1 MPDDPN
7 PKRAL
12 RGPSSRPSTRAGRA
26 LQRRLRR
33 ARPRRGA
40 DGRASL
46 VDIETDAVAEQ
57 DAQAAA
63 PDAEQG
69 EVGTPPET
77 PAAGETATAGETSAA
92 GETATGETSSPEPST
107 DDPDADDPDADDPDD
122 DDPDAA
128 GAAHDE
134 ADPGA
139 KARSRRERF
148 VQSLVRPGR
157 GQIVAAVILLIFGM
171 GGVMQIRANTEDET
185 YSSARREDLIQL
197 LDGLTQ
203 ESRRLEGEIVELERT
218 RNQLQSG
225 ADTSEVARKEAEKR
239 VSVLSVLAGTVP
251 AHGPGVRMRIS
262 DPQGKVSAD
271 LLLDAVEEFRD
282 AGAEVIEF
290 DDSVRVV
297 ASSWFGSGPNGLM
310 VDGKTIST
318 PIVIEVIGN
327 PHSLEEAAR
336 FRGGLV
342 SEITSDKV
350 GGQVVIEQVSEVQI
364 ESLHDPAE
372 PQYAQP
378 ASAPPTPR

>member
-1 MPDDPN
+1 MPDELN

-12 RGPSSRPSTRAGRA
+12 RGPSSSPSTRAGRA
-26 LQRRLRR
+26 LHRRLRR

-40 DGRASL
+40 DGRTSL
-46 VDIETDAVAEQ
+46 VDVESGTAEEADPQ
-57 DAQAAA
+57 SA

-69 EVGTPPET
+69 AAET
-77 PAAGETATAGETSAA
+77 TAT
-92 GETATGETSSPEPST
+92 GETATGETAIGEIGPGST
-107 DDPDADDPDADDPDD
+107 DDREAPPVEEGDPDDPDAS
-122 DDPDAA
+122 
-128 GAAHDE
+128 HDE
-134 ADPGA
+134 FDPGA

-148 VQSLVRPGR
+148 VQSLVHPGR

-225 ADTSEVARKEAEKR
+225 ADTSEVAREEAEKR

-297 ASSWFGSGPNGLM
+297 ASSWFGNGPNGLM

-350 GGQVVIEQVSEVQI
+350 GGQVVIEQVSDVQI

>member
-1 MPDDPN
+1 MPDEPN

-12 RGPSSRPSTRAGRA
+12 RGASSRPSTQAGRA

-33 ARPRRGA
+33 SRPRRGA
-40 DGRASL
+40 DARARL
-46 VDIETDAVAEQ
+46 VDVA
-57 DAQAAA
+57 
-63 PDAEQG
+63 PG
-69 EVGTPPET
+69 ESDDLDLQT
-77 PAAGETATAGETSAA
+77 PAAEKAATESDSGESETAGSQTAGSEAA
-92 GETATGETSSPEPST
+92 DPETAGSEPRDATGDET
-107 DDPDADDPDADDPDD
+107 D
-122 DDPDAA
+122 DDPDAPGA
-128 GAAHDE
+128 GGE
-134 ADPGA
+134 VDPGA
-139 KARSRRERF
+139 RARSRRERF
-148 VQSLVRPGR
+148 VQSLLRPGR

-185 YSSARREDLIQL
+185 YSSTRREDLIQL

-203 ESRRLEGEIVELERT
+203 ESRRLEGEIVELEQT

-225 ADTSEVARKEAEKR
+225 ADTSEVARQEAEKR

-297 ASSWFGSGPNGLM
+297 ASTWFGNGPNGLM
-310 VDGKTIST
+310 VDGQTIST

-342 SEITSDKV
+342 SEITSDKI
-350 GGQVVIEQVSEVQI
+350 GGQVVIEQVSDVQI
-364 ESLHDPAE
+364 TSLHDPAE